1 MPSITQTQ
9 GDFFQASTDNEQRQI
24 SRYLKEERIAPGD
37 ARLIGEFLAERRA
50 AGGISPRRGDKLV
63 YTLMGWR
70 RFLPPFDTLTLTS
83 VYNGIEAIKH
93 AEYRQNRPFKQNTL
107 FDSVAILKQ
116 FLLWMIEN
124 DYSELPEKKIKGIK
138 TPRKD
143 VKTKTAS
150 QLLTP
155 EEIQV
160 LIKASRSS
168 RDRAMLMTLYEGGFR
183 PGEICQLAWG
193 DMKTDS
199 KGIAVNVNFKTG
211 ITRYIRL
218 VMAKKYI
225 AEWRADYPLP
235 ITDKSMV
242 FLTETRHPMTWHTMT
257 VQIRRIAHRAGITK
271 HLTPHLFRHS
281 RITHLLQEGAK
292 ESTVKLMMWGSL
304 STDMLTTYAHLTGR
318 DIDADISRL
327 YGLEDDPKAKEN
339 ARLEPRICPT
349 CNLINPP
356 GEDYCRGCME
366 ALSIEAISEEE
377 AIRRFVL
384 NHPRIIRKYLDKNEQ
399 NNLNPPVG
407 KI

>member
-9 GDFFQASTDNEQRQI
+9 ENFSQTRIDDTQRHI
-24 SRYLKEERIAPGD
+24 SRYQSEGRITTLD
-37 ARLIGEFLAERRA
+37 ARFISEFIAERRA
-50 AGGISPRRGDKLV
+50 AGGIRQKRSDKLA

-70 RFLPPFDTLTLTS
+70 RYIPEFSTLTIGA
-83 VYNGIEAIKH
+83 VYIGVEAIKH
-93 AEYRQNRPFKQNTL
+93 AENANGRPFKQNTL
-107 FDSVAILKQ
+107 SDHVTILKM

-124 DYSELPEKKIKGIK
+124 EYSDLPEKKIKGIK
-138 TPRKD
+138 TPRRD
-143 VKTKTAS
+143 TQTKTAS

-155 EEIQV
+155 EEIQT
-160 LIKASRSS
+160 LIKFCRSS
-168 RDRAMLMTLYEGGFR
+168 RDRAMIMTLYEGGFR
-183 PGEICQLAWG
+183 PGEICELTWG
-193 DMKTDS
+193 DLKSDS

-218 VMAKKYI
+218 VMAKQYL

-235 ITDKSMV
+235 LTEQSPV
-242 FLTETRHPMTWHTMT
+242 FLTETREELKWHTIAA
-257 VQIRRIAHRAGITK
+257 QIRRIAKRAGITK

-327 YGLEDDPKAKEN
+327 YGLEEDTAGKKT
-339 ARLEPRICPT
+339 ARLEPRRCPS

-366 ALSIEAISEEE
+366 ALSPEAIADED
-377 AIRRFVL
+377 AIRRFVISR
-384 NHPRIIRKYLDKNEQ
+384 PRIFRKYLDEIEQ
-399 NNLNPPVG
+399 NNLHSPVQ
-407 KI
+407 KV

>member
-1 MPSITQTQ
+1 
-9 GDFFQASTDNEQRQI
+9 
-24 SRYLKEERIAPGD
+24 
-37 ARLIGEFLAERRA
+37 
-50 AGGISPRRGDKLV
+50 
-63 YTLMGWR
+63 
-70 RFLPPFDTLTLTS
+70 
-83 VYNGIEAIKH
+83 
-93 AEYRQNRPFKQNTL
+93 
-107 FDSVAILKQ
+107 
-116 FLLWMIEN
+116 
-124 DYSELPEKKIKGIK
+124 
-138 TPRKD
+138 
-143 VKTKTAS
+143 
-150 QLLTP
+150 
-155 EEIQV
+155 
-160 LIKASRSS
+160 
-168 RDRAMLMTLYEGGFR
+168 MLMTLYEGGFR

-225 AEWRADYPLP
+225 AEWRADYPVP
-235 ITDKSMV
+235 ITEKSLV

-257 VQIRRIAHRAGITK
+257 VQIRRIAERAGITK

-318 DIDADISRL
+318 DIDDDISRL
-327 YGLEDDPKAKEN
+327 YGLEEDTKGKEN

-399 NNLNPPVG
+399 NNLHSPVG